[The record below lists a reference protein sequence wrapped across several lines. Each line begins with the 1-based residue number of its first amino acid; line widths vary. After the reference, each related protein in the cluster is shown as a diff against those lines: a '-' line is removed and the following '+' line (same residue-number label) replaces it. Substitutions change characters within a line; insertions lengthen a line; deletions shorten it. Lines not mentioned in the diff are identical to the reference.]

1 MTTLQ
6 HDNSGMTAYRVTYDD
21 GSSHMTSMAHGI
33 TLDEARAYFIGQRL
47 EQADERTMLTA
58 VAVEQVTP

>member
-1 MTTLQ
+1 MSTTR
-6 HDNSGMTAYRVTYDD
+6 DNNGGMSAYRVTYDD

-33 TLDEARAYFIGQRL
+33 TLDEARAYFIGQRF
-47 EQADERTMLTA
+47 EQADERTILTA